1 MLLGMGRRNISVILL
16 LETLLI
22 GIFSL
27 AVGLIVGI
35 FGSQLMSIL
44 VAKLFEA
51 EMEEYRFIF
60 SQSAMIKTIIYF
72 AGIYLIVMIL
82 NLFTVAKY
90 KLIDLLNA
98 GKKNEKVILR
108 NPVISVIIFIISI
121 AILGYAYYLAITG
134 VTSPIADK
142 FMTAIGLGV

>member
-1 MLLGMGRRNISVILL
+1 MLLGIGRRNISVILL

-44 VAKLFEA
+44 VAKLFE
-51 EMEEYRFIF
+51 
-60 SQSAMIKTIIYF
+60 T
-72 AGIYLIVMIL
+72 
-82 NLFTVAKY
+82 
-90 KLIDLLNA
+90 NA
-98 GKKNEKVILR
+98 V
-108 NPVISVIIFIISI
+108 
-121 AILGYAYYLAITG
+121 LGYAYYLAITG

-142 FMTAIGLGV
+142 FMTAIGLGVVGTFMFFYSLSGFALKLVQASKKIYLKDLNMFVLRQTNWTIFRNNILNIKCCNIST